1 MNKIIDK
8 VYELIRKIKN
18 LTASKK
24 KRLVDNLFTISI
36 NISTKTDNNLNQID
50 NLNIKQMSNLDEDH
64 IIIPENQINLF
75 EVDPIELKIEN
86 IKYKSKYEKSDQ

>member
-1 MNKIIDK
+1 MDE
-8 VYELIRKIKN
+8 VDELIRKIKN

-24 KRLVDNLFTISI
+24 KRLVDNLFTFSI

>member
-1 MNKIIDK
+1 MNKIIDE
-8 VYELIRKIKN
+8 VDELIRKIKN

-50 NLNIKQMSNLDEDH
+50 NLNIKQMSNLDEDN

>member
-1 MNKIIDK
+1 MNKIIDE
-8 VYELIRKIKN
+8 VDELIRKIKN

-50 NLNIKQMSNLDEDH
+50 NLNIKQMSNLDEDN

-86 IKYKSKYEKSDQ
+86 IKYKSKYEKSNQ